1 MALNQREIM
10 ALAATSKR
18 QQYGCGDGLNI
29 IVEPAHKGGG
39 KSFEAKYRMK
49 VQGQTKQIPVRIGVF
64 GTKPGQ
70 FTLKHAHQKWLEIKL
85 WAKKENR
92 DPRQFG
98 KNIRQSSAVTMRE
111 AVDAFLLKKSRLKE
125 HTLKNYRVQLENQ
138 VLKVVDGQTLLND
151 LEWDRGGRQIIDS
164 VIDLIKERGSH
175 SQAERVQ
182 RVLAQCFDHAIDKG
196 WMTRGQNPAVKESR
210 DEATGEERHHPTI
223 DWAQVPELTEAI
235 NLNRCSANN
244 IVVLSV
250 KFMLMTFLRAGALVR
265 LQWEWYD
272 HQNKIITIPGNTP
285 GLKRTSKTQHIPHHV
300 PVTSEM
306 AVLLA
311 EAQKLGFSQKYI
323 FGSYRSGKYPHLNPE
338 SPNNFLINLGYKDL
352 LTAHGW
358 RSVPL
363 TVGQDILKVSHEIIQ
378 RQMGHLIGDKV
389 RKAYDNSLMLDERR
403 EFMNEWSRLLV
414 EQGLRI

>member
-70 FTLKHAHQKWLEIKL
+70 FTLKQAHQKWLEIKL

-98 KNIRQSSAVTMRE
+98 KDIYQSSSVTMRE
-111 AVDAFLLKKSRLKE
+111 AVDAFLLKKSGLKE
-125 HTLKNYRVQLENQ
+125 HTIKNYRVQLENQ
-138 VLKVVDGQTLLND
+138 VLKVIDDQTPLTD

-164 VIDLIKERGSH
+164 VIEIIKERGSH

-182 RVLAQCFDHAIDKG
+182 RVLAQCFDYAIDKG
-196 WMTRGQNPAVKESR
+196 WMTRGQNPAVKQSN
-210 DEATGEERHHPTI
+210 DEATDEERHHPTI
-223 DWAQVPELTEAI
+223 DWTQVPELMEAI
-235 NLNRCSANN
+235 NLNKCSANS

-272 HQNKIITIPGNTP
+272 VKNQIIVIPGNTP
-285 GLKRTSKTQHIPHHV
+285 GLKRTVKTQNIPHHV
-300 PVTSEM
+300 PVTPEM
-306 AVLLA
+306 ALLLA

-338 SPNNFLINLGYKDL
+338 APNKFLINLGYKDL

-389 RKAYDNSLMLDERR
+389 RKAYDRSLMLDERR
-403 EFMNEWSRLLV
+403 KFMNEWSGLLI

>member
-70 FTLKHAHQKWLEIKL
+70 FTLKQAHQKWLEIKL

-98 KNIRQSSAVTMRE
+98 KNIYQSSSVTMRE
-111 AVDAFLLKKSRLKE
+111 AVDAFLLKKSGLKE
-125 HTLKNYRVQLENQ
+125 HTIKNYRVQLENQ
-138 VLKVVDGQTLLND
+138 VLKVIDDQTPLTD

-164 VIDLIKERGSH
+164 VIEIIKARGSH

-182 RVLAQCFDHAIDKG
+182 RVLAQFFDYAIDKG
-196 WMTRGQNPAVKESR
+196 WMTRGQNPAVKQSN
-210 DEATGEERHHPTI
+210 DEATDEERHHPTI
-223 DWAQVPELTEAI
+223 DWTQVPELMEAI
-235 NLNRCSANN
+235 NLNKCSANS

-272 HQNKIITIPGNTP
+272 VKNQIIVIPGNTP
-285 GLKRTSKTQHIPHHV
+285 GLKRTVKTQNIPHHV
-300 PVTSEM
+300 PVTPEM
-306 AVLLA
+306 ALLLA

-338 SPNNFLINLGYKDL
+338 APNKFLINLGYKDL

-389 RKAYDNSLMLDERR
+389 RKAYDRSLMLDERR
-403 EFMNEWSRLLV
+403 KFMNEWSRLLI

>member
-70 FTLKHAHQKWLEIKL
+70 FTLKQAHQKWMEIKL

-98 KNIRQSSAVTMRE
+98 KNIYQSSSVTMRE

-125 HTLKNYRVQLENQ
+125 HTVKNYRVQLENQ
-138 VLKVVDGQTLLND
+138 VLKVIDGRIPLTD

-164 VIDLIKERGSH
+164 VIDIIKKRGSH

-182 RVLAQCFDHAIDKG
+182 RVLAQCFDYAIDKG
-196 WMTRGQNPAVKESR
+196 WMTRGQNPAVKQSN
-210 DEATGEERHHPTI
+210 DEATDEERHHPTI
-223 DWAQVPELTEAI
+223 DWTQAPELIEAI
-235 NLNRCSANN
+235 NLNKCSANN
-244 IVVLSV
+244 IVVLSI

-272 HQNKIITIPGNTP
+272 LQNQIIVIPGNTP
-285 GLKRTSKTQHIPHHV
+285 GLKRTVKTQNIPHHV
-300 PVTSEM
+300 PVTPEM
-306 AVLLA
+306 ALLLA

-338 SPNNFLINLGYKDL
+338 APNQFLVNLGYKDL

-389 RKAYDNSLMLDERR
+389 RKAYDKSLMLDERR
-403 EFMNEWSRLLV
+403 KFMNDWSRLLV
-414 EQGLRI
+414 EQGLKI